1 METMSSGAEDV
12 AIVWG
17 PASGPVT
24 AHCTGRQPVPL
35 ALHTH
40 LAARQGPLFPTVF
53 DISMG
58 LSPGKAAHP
67 NAPASSR

>member
-1 METMSSGAEDV
+1 M
-12 AIVWG
+12 
-17 PASGPVT
+17 
-24 AHCTGRQPVPL
+24 

-58 LSPGKAAHP
+58 FR
-67 NAPASSR
+67 PARLRTPALRRPHADQRPW